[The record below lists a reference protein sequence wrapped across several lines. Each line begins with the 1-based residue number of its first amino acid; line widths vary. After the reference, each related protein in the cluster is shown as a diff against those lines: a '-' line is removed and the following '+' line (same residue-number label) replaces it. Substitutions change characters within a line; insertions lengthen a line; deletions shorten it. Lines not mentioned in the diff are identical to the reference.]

1 MRGWR
6 CEGGYALGG
15 TGVDSLQ
22 LAVLS
27 GWACAVHVACS
38 MPPQLPSARPPVYI
52 SLHLANSPPHNRAL
66 QVDVKRTQRDLQQ
79 AEILGMSLKEQ
90 LAARNA
96 ELAQLRSEHG
106 ELQQRHAATGAEL
119 EATLGEL
126 GALRR
131 EHEVSQRAAAEA
143 RADMQRWVVGCLWL
157 YLGVYMW
164 VAQSGC
170 CRTRPGR
177 ALATLCST

>member
-1 MRGWR
+1 MRLFAP
-6 CEGGYALGG
+6 C
-15 TGVDSLQ
+15 Q
-22 LAVLS
+22 
-27 GWACAVHVACS
+27 
-38 MPPQLPSARPPVYI
+38 Q
-52 SLHLANSPPHNRAL
+52 PPHNRAL

-79 AEILGMSLKEQ
+79 AEILGMSLKGQ

-106 ELQQRHAATGAEL
+106 ELQQRHAAMGAEL
-119 EATLGEL
+119 EGALGEL

-157 YLGVYMW
+157 YMGVCTCGSA
-164 VAQSGC
+164 VGLLQN
-170 CRTRPGR
+170 R
-177 ALATLCST
+177 ARAGANHTL